1 VYDLLKIALHDGGA
15 ARFRDVYVSDRRSVA
30 TVPEGRMIKGLR
42 NDDEA
47 RREDAAAWVV
57 RLETGDFGDAEA
69 IAFDA
74 WLSTS
79 AFNEAAFD
87 VAMAISRQVSA
98 NAQPIAQALLAT
110 RTVRHGPDRRMV
122 VGGFGIAAA
131 AMLAVIV
138 APELNAPTSTETYAT
153 TKGER
158 RSVLLADGS
167 RVDLNAGTRLTV
179 SLARDTRTVRLDQGQ
194 AVFDVAHDAG
204 RPFFVTAGDRTVR
217 VVGTQFDVRR
227 REGKLSVTVAR
238 GAVEV
243 RPSEGASGRAYR
255 LRPGQRLDH
264 VEGGPQTQV
273 AMAEASEILAWRTG
287 RLVYREQP
295 LSEVIADL
303 NQQWPTP
310 IRIEDPTLGAVPVSG
325 VLVLDNQDAV
335 IRRLALLVPISAVRS
350 EAGLILR
357 RDTTSDR

>member
-1 VYDLLKIALHDGGA
+1 MIYSNMYFLMGGA
-15 ARFRDVYVSDRRSVA
+15 TRFGDVYASDRRSHA
-30 TVPEGRMIKGLR
+30 AALEGCMIKTWR
-42 NDDEA
+42 QNDEA
-47 RREDAAAWVV
+47 RCEDAASWVV
-57 RLETGDFGDAEA
+57 RLEAGIFGDAEA

-74 WLSTS
+74 WLSASPGNVS
-79 AFNEAAFD
+79 AFDLAMRVSQQ
-87 VAMAISRQVSA
+87 VAA
-98 NAQPIAQALLAT
+98 NAEPIAQGLSAKRSIRPA
-110 RTVRHGPDRRMV
+110 PDRRMV

-131 AMLAVIV
+131 AVLAVMT
-138 APELNAPTSTETYAT
+138 APQLISSTSTETYAT
-153 TKGER
+153 AKGER
-158 RSVLLADGS
+158 RSVTLADGS

-179 SLARDTRTVRLDQGQ
+179 SLSRSARTVRLDQGQ
-194 AVFDVAHDAG
+194 AVFDVAHNAE
-204 RPFFVTAGDRTVR
+204 RPFYVTAGDRTVR

-243 RPSEGASGRAYR
+243 RPAEGAYGKAYR

-264 VEGGPQTQV
+264 VEGNARTQV
-273 AMAEASEILAWRTG
+273 VKAEASEVLAWRTG

-303 NQQWPTP
+303 NQQWSTP
-310 IRIEDPTLGAVPVSG
+310 IRIDDATLGAVPVSG

-350 EAGLILR
+350 DAGLILR
-357 RDTTSDR
+357 RDRTSDR

>member
-1 VYDLLKIALHDGGA
+1 
-15 ARFRDVYVSDRRSVA
+15 
-30 TVPEGRMIKGLR
+30 
-42 NDDEA
+42 
-47 RREDAAAWVV
+47 
-57 RLETGDFGDAEA
+57 
-69 IAFDA
+69 
-74 WLSTS
+74 
-79 AFNEAAFD
+79 
-87 VAMAISRQVSA
+87 
-98 NAQPIAQALLAT
+98 
-110 RTVRHGPDRRMV
+110 MV

-131 AMLAVIV
+131 AVLAVMA
-138 APELNAPTSTETYAT
+138 APQLISSTSTETYAT
-153 TKGER
+153 AKGER
-158 RSVLLADGS
+158 RSVTLADGS

-179 SLARDTRTVRLDQGQ
+179 SLSRSARTVRLYQGQ
-194 AVFDVAHDAG
+194 AVFDVAHNAE

-243 RPSEGASGRAYR
+243 RPAEGAYGKAYR

-264 VEGGPQTQV
+264 VEGNARTLV
-273 AMAEASEILAWRTG
+273 VKAEASEVLAWRTG

-303 NQQWPTP
+303 NQQWSTP
-310 IRIEDPTLGAVPVSG
+310 IRIDDATLGAVPVSG

-350 EAGLILR
+350 DAGLILR
-357 RDTTSDR
+357 RDRTSDR